1 MWNSWAIYVAFM
13 LPGVLLVGMFI
24 GKRRDAADELN
35 LKRIRKKQK
44 KIYVNLYLEPIAEI
58 KTKKEPEEEVINY
71 NLANNESVGLKQ
83 QAPPIQ

>member
-13 LPGVLLVGMFI
+13 LPGVLLVGIFI
-24 GKRRDAADELN
+24 GKRRDAADEIN
-35 LKRIRKKQK
+35 LVRIRKKQK
-44 KIYVNLYLEPIAEI
+44 KIYVNLYLEPIAEM

-83 QAPPIQ
+83 

>member
-71 NLANNESVGLKQ
+71 NLANNESIGLKQ